1 MTDHTPPADPWSG
14 NTPALGSPTL
24 AYARSGHTQAMP
36 IVVPGPPRR
45 SRAVI
50 LLSVG
55 VVVALIAGVS
65 AYLGASFWYGW
76 SITEPEEVM
85 PADTAVYLRLDLSP
99 GLGQRL
105 ALGRVA
111 QKFPHDGDGRD
122 ITDQLKR
129 DFLGVSPETYDRD
142 IKPWLGDRLAAGVWA
157 QDGTKATACTLAAL
171 AVADDA
177 AVDPALQRVQRDQGA
192 AAFGFARGNG
202 YALVAR
208 CEGRTDSQ
216 AAATAALAS
225 GRTLAQLPAF
235 RQALGELPGHRA
247 AVAWADLALAT
258 AIWPDPSGVTIG
270 GVKLPAGATTGQLI
284 AGLEATDDGL
294 DVQFRLSGTGAPPAT
309 VDVLSRLGQQPD
321 NSAIAISTD
330 LRGTPVAAQTGQ
342 AVATALAGGA
352 FAALG
357 TGLASALGSTL
368 TVSVIADGA
377 NPPMTGYQ
385 WRLVADSESADK
397 ARALAL
403 AFGLPGLLTGVQV
416 DTNGNTM
423 TATSRGYQPSTAV
436 LSNSTLYRHAMGSLD
451 ARAVVAA
458 YIDVTKLMPSLRLT
472 STEAAQLKPI
482 HAVGFTAGDDGAT
495 LAGLMRLVIP

>member
-1 MTDHTPPADPWSG
+1 MSMTHQAPPADPWSG
-14 NTPALGSPTL
+14 NTL
-24 AYARSGHTQAMP
+24 AYARSGHTQAFP
-36 IVVPGPPRR
+36 IVPTVPPRR
-45 SRAVI
+45 SRTPI
-50 LLSVG
+50 LISVG

-65 AYLGASFWYGW
+65 AYLGASVWYGW
-76 SITEPEEVM
+76 SVTEPEEVM
-85 PADTAVYLRLDLSP
+85 PADTAVYVRLDLSP

-111 QKFPHDGDGRD
+111 QKFPHDGGGRD
-122 ITDQLKR
+122 ITEQLKR
-129 DFLGVSPETYDRD
+129 EFLGVSPETYDRD
-142 IKPWLGDRLAAGVWA
+142 IKPWLGERLAAGVWA
-157 QDGTKATACTLAAL
+157 KDGTKATACTVSAL
-171 AVADDA
+171 AVADEDA
-177 AVDPALQRVQRDQGA
+177 VEPALRRVQQEQGA
-192 AAFGFARGNG
+192 AEFGFARSNG
-202 YALVAR
+202 YALIAR

-216 AAATAALAS
+216 AAATAALAT
-225 GRTLAQLPAF
+225 GQTLAQSPAF
-235 RQALGELPGHRA
+235 RQALSELPGHRA

-258 AIWPDPSGVTIG
+258 AVWPDPGGVSIA
-270 GVKLPAGATTGQLI
+270 GVKLPAGATSGQLI

-294 DVQFRLSGTGAPPAT
+294 DIQFRVSGTGAPPAT

-352 FAALG
+352 FAAIG

-377 NPPMTGYQ
+377 NPR

-423 TATSRGYQPSTAV
+423 TATSRGYQPSNTM

-451 ARAVVAA
+451 ARAAVAA
-458 YIDVTKLMPSLRLT
+458 YIDVTKLMTSLRLT

-482 HAVGFTAGDDGAT
+482 QAVGFTAGNDGTT